1 MKYMTDWKRNLQLE
15 NSNMMRIRG
24 MLGFA
29 MRAGKLIIG
38 TELITNALAH
48 KGVKLVVI
56 SSGASATTKKKL
68 LSKSEFYNVDAIEVG
83 IETDEL
89 GRLLGKTYAPAAV
102 AVADEGFAKEIK
114 TAFASMKD
122 EIPGL

>member
-1 MKYMTDWKRNLQLE
+1 
-15 NSNMMRIRG
+15 